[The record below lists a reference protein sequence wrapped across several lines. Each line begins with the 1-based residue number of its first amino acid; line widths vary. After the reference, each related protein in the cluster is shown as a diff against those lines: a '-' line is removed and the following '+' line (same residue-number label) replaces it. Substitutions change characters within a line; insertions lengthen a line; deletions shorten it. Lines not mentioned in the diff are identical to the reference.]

1 MKANK
6 MLVAAMMAGA
16 VAFTACDNKG
26 GQDADKAKADSLAKK
41 ATEDSLAKVEADK
54 KAAEANKPKSVV
66 DVAMADTT
74 NFGTLVTAVK
84 AADLVGALS
93 NASDSIT
100 VFAPTN
106 AAFAA
111 VDKKAL
117 ADLLK
122 PENKAKLA
130 DVLKFH
136 VVKGT
141 IKSSDIKDG
150 VTEVTT
156 LQGKKLKV
164 EKKDG
169 KVTVNGATVTTA
181 DVAAGSGVVHVI
193 DKVVMP

>member
-1 MKANK
+1 MKSTK
-6 MLVAAMMAGA
+6 FFAAILFGA
-16 VAFTACDNKG
+16 TIFAACDSKQG
-26 GQDADKAKADSLAKK
+26 GDAEKAKADSLAAK
-41 ATEDSLAKVEADK
+41 AKEDSLAKVKAEEEAK
-54 KAAEANKPKSVV
+54 RPKSVV
-66 DVAMADTT
+66 EVASADTT
-74 NFGTLVTAVK
+74 MFGTLVTAVK

-93 NASDSIT
+93 NAADSIT

-117 ADLLK
+117 EDLLK

-141 IKSSDIKDG
+141 IKAADIKDG
-150 VTEVTT
+150 VTEVAT

-169 KVTVNGATVTTA
+169 KVTVNGANVVTP
-181 DVAAGSGVVHVI
+181 DVQAGSGVIHVI

>member
-16 VAFTACDNKG
+16 VAFTACENKG
-26 GQDADKAKADSLAKK
+26 GEADKAKADSLAQAQKADSLKKEEEKKK
-41 ATEDSLAKVEADK
+41 AE
-54 KAAEANKPKSVV
+54 EANKPKSVA
-66 DVAMADTT
+66 DIAMADTT

-169 KVTVNGATVTTA
+169 KVTVNGANVTTA
-181 DVAAGSGVVHVI
+181 DVATGSGVVHVI

>member
-1 MKANK
+1 MKLTNF
-6 MLVAAMMAGA
+6 LVAALMTVA
-16 VAFTACDNKG
+16 VSFTACEKKQEG
-26 GQDADKAKADSLAKK
+26 GDDKAKADSLAAK
-41 ATEDSLAKVEADK
+41 AKEDSLAKVKAEEEAK
-54 KAAEANKPKSVV
+54 RPKSVV
-66 DVAMADTT
+66 EVASADTT

-84 AADLVGALS
+84 AADLVDALS
-93 NASDSIT
+93 NANDSIT

-117 ADLLK
+117 EDLLK

-141 IKSSDIKDG
+141 IKSADIKDG
-150 VTEVTT
+150 VTEVAT
-156 LQGKKLKV
+156 LQGKKLKI

-169 KVTVNGATVTTA
+169 KVTVNGANVTTP
-181 DVAAGSGVVHVI
+181 DVVAGNGVIHVI